1 MLIRIGRAIWWV
13 SLVCGGWGLAAAFYL
28 LVIAAPPVNN
38 YGAAAVGAGAGLAIT
53 GLGRLF
59 RYVLA
64 NE

>member
-1 MLIRIGRAIWWV
+1 MHVRLGRAIWWV
-13 SLVCGGWGLAAAFYL
+13 SLVCGGYGLAAAFYL

-38 YGAAAVGAGAGLAIT
+38 YGAAAVGACAGLATI